1 MAKTIPTGRLDEIER
16 RILAAEAPG
25 DFVPELAKKWSRTKR
40 SIWSY
45 VARVRA
51 KLAERAKAVDPEAD
65 RETVRAMALE
75 TYRLA
80 REGTEDG
87 PDTRGMVA
95 AAKLFGEITGAV
107 APKRFEVT
115 GKGGG
120 AIEAA
125 VVARVVVLP
134 PVADERSLSDPPV
147 GADPAASAVSREPG

>member
-1 MAKTIPTGRLDEIER
+1 MAKTIPTGRLAEIER

-25 DFVPELAKKWSRTKR
+25 DFVPELAAKWNRTRR
-40 SIWSY
+40 SVWTY
-45 VARVRA
+45 VARVRTR
-51 KLAERAKAVDPEAD
+51 LAERAKAVDPEAD
-65 RETVRAMALE
+65 RETVRAMVLE

-134 PVADERSLSDPPV
+134 PVTDAADAADPNAV
-147 GADPAASAVSREPG
+147 GAEPGPAG